1 MKIALPA
8 RRLVVAASALTL
20 STSLAACG
28 ALSNNAESG
37 SSSSAAASDGRPTVA
52 TSFYP
57 ITYLAQQ
64 IAGEHMHVTSVTPT
78 NVEPHDFELSPK
90 DVTDLG
96 KASAVLYVS
105 GFQPSLDDALSQVS
119 GPAVTDLASAVKLTD
134 TSSAT
139 SGESEDH
146 DHDGD
151 GEQDHATKD
160 HDHAHDAAST
170 SASAN
175 ASTSASAE
183 TAKSDHDHEH
193 GSLDP
198 HFWLDPTR
206 MKATATAVAE
216 ALAKVDPERASE
228 YQQKAEALGS
238 ELDSLDESYSAGTQQ
253 CERRTFVTSHAAFGY
268 LAQRY
273 NLTQASVSGL
283 DPEAEPSPAKIA
295 EIRELVRNT
304 GTTTIF
310 TEELVSPATAEAL
323 AAETGTSTAVLS
335 TLESQPAEGDYTSA
349 MRANLD
355 ALRTALACS

>member
-1 MKIALPA
+1 MIPMKIALPA
-8 RRLVVAASALTL
+8 RRPLAAASALAL
-20 STSLAACG
+20 SASLAACG

-37 SSSSAAASDGRPTVA
+37 SSSSAAASDGRPTVV

-57 ITYLAQQ
+57 IAYLAQQ
-64 IAGEHMHVTSVTPT
+64 IAGEHMNVTSVTPT

-146 DHDGD
+146 DH
-151 GEQDHATKD
+151 
-160 HDHAHDAAST
+160 
-170 SASAN
+170 
-175 ASTSASAE
+175 
-183 TAKSDHDHEH
+183 

-206 MKATATAVAE
+206 MKAAATAVAE

-253 CERRTFVTSHAAFGY
+253 CERHTFVTSHAAFGY

-310 TEELVSPATAEAL
+310 TEELVSPATAQAL
-323 AAETGTSTAVLS
+323 ATETGTSTAVLS

-349 MRANLD
+349 MRANLE

>member
-8 RRLVVAASALTL
+8 RRFLAAASALTL
-20 STSLAACG
+20 TASLAACG

-37 SSSSAAASDGRPTVA
+37 SSSSAAANDERPTVA

-64 IAGEHMHVTSVTPT
+64 IAGEHMNVTSVTPAT
-78 NVEPHDFELSPK
+78 VEPHDFELSPK

-105 GFQPSLDDALSQVS
+105 GFQSSLDDALSQVS
-119 GPAVTDLASAVKLTD
+119 GPAVTNLASVVNLTN

-139 SGESEDH
+139 SNESEDH

-151 GEQDHATKD
+151 GEQDHVAEDHATDHAD
-160 HDHAHDAAST
+160 HDHGT
-170 SASAN
+170 I
-175 ASTSASAE
+175 
-183 TAKSDHDHEH
+183 
-193 GSLDP
+193 DP

-206 MKATATAVAE
+206 MKAAAEAVAE
-216 ALAKVDPERASE
+216 ALGKVDPEHANE

-238 ELDSLDESYSAGTQQ
+238 ELDKLDESYAAGTQQ

-268 LAQRY
+268 LAERY

-310 TEELVSPATAEAL
+310 TEELLSPATAEAL
-323 AAETGTSTAVLS
+323 ASETGTSTAVLS

-349 MRANLD
+349 MRSNLD
-355 ALRTALACS
+355 ALRTALACQ